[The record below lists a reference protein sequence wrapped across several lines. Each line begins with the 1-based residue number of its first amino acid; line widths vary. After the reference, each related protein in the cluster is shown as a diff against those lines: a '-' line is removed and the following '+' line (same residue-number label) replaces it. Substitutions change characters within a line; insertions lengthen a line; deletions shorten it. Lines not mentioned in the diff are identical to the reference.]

1 MNNKLQ
7 KATVAVVAALIF
19 FVTFVGTS
27 KEQVVVEA
35 NKVISDSNNINNNY
49 LIGSQTLENE
59 LSNKNIV
66 ILDIRNNSEYVQG
79 HIPGAIN
86 ITWNQFIGNNKASE
100 SSNNNNNTN
109 TTNNNTSNNSNT
121 STSTVSNNT
130 SNANTNDVNGS
141 ATSNNTNTS
150 GTSVNNT
157 SENNQPSWMNSLNKN
172 EITKELQNLG
182 INENSQIIIYGY
194 SNGSDLGDLGKFSWL
209 FKMIGINSKMLNG
222 GFKNWEAQ
230 GFNTTT
236 VVPTITKSNIVVE
249 NFVTQKM
256 VSKKELQTDISKV
269 KIVQLVNN
277 VKQVENP
284 TNSLNSTQSGE
295 TAVGNNVQINS
306 PEIQEKQDP
315 PVNGVIQI
323 NLSDLL
329 NPNGT
334 IKPVNQLQSLFESKG
349 ISQNDIVLF
358 YNTDTGNLA
367 FLTLMMNMAGY
378 NNVQDVDSNL
388 TQVVTLRNKLLQ
400 QKEALS
406 QNATSNTNNSNA
418 NSNTTTNIND
428 SNANSNGTTNTNN
441 SNVSSNT
448 SSNTNNSNISSNTT
462 TNTSA
467 NINVN
472 NASDV
477 LGSNIKTQL

>member
-59 LSNKNIV
+59 LNNKNIV
-66 ILDIRNNSEYVQG
+66 ILDIRNDKEYEQG

-86 ITWNQFIGNNKASE
+86 ITWNQFIGNNKIGQN
-100 SSNNNNNTN
+100 SNSI
-109 TTNNNTSNNSNT
+109 NNTSTSSLNSNT
-121 STSTVSNNT
+121 SNSDNIDT
-130 SNANTNDVNGS
+130 SNADNDINNS
-141 ATSNNTNTS
+141 SNN
-150 GTSVNNT
+150 SVIDT
-157 SENNQPSWMNSLNKN
+157 IENNQRSWMKSLNKSR
-172 EITKELQNLG
+172 ITKELQNLG
-182 INENSQIIIYGY
+182 INENSQVVIYGY
-194 SNGSDLGDLGKFSWL
+194 SNGNDLGDLGKFSWV

-230 GFNTTT
+230 GFKTSTAQ
-236 VVPTITKSNIVVE
+236 PTITKSNIQIE

-256 VSKKELQTDISKV
+256 VSKKELQADISKV

-277 VKQVENP
+277 VKRINNP
-284 TNSLNSTQSGE
+284 TNSLNSTQTGE

-306 PEIQEKQDP
+306 PQIQEKQDP

-349 ISQNDIVLF
+349 ILQNDIVLF

-388 TQVVTLRNKLLQ
+388 TQVVTLRNKILQ
-400 QKEALS
+400 QKEAMS
-406 QNATSNTNNSNA
+406 QNEESNTNS
-418 NSNTTTNIND
+418 SNTNSTNIN
-428 SNANSNGTTNTNN
+428 NNSNESTNTNN
-441 SNVSSNT
+441 SNNG
-448 SSNTNNSNISSNTT
+448 NTNNVSNEVSN
-462 TNTSA
+462 NTGTQIQNA
-467 NINVN
+467 NSNNV
-472 NASDV
+472 AQ
-477 LGSNIKTQL
+477 SN